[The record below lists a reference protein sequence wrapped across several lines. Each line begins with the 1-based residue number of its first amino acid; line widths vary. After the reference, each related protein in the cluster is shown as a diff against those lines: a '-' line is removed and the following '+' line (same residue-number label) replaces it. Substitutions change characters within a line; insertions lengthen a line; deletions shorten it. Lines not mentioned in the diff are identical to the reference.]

1 MEQFFVLMK
10 IQLTTKL
17 RKRIEF
23 YSSQTKD
30 YNPGDR
36 LSEVQKLLGLLE
48 SWRYSHIHFQDR

>member
-48 SWRYSHIHFQDR
+48 S